1 MEDLVLHISRVFTLK
16 EVLLVEHE
24 VETATKG
31 PDVDLVGEVGL
42 LKDQF
47 WGRVVDMPGEV
58 LSPEQLFEVVWK
70 TNGV

>member
-58 LSPEQLFEVVWK
+58 LSSEQLFKVVWK
-70 TNGV
+70 TDGV